1 MPNSWLS
8 GSQIIFLIDELIKKN
23 SLQKRADVI
32 FFEDVHEFLPQ
43 QTRQYKKIES
53 QVMKNLLELAWA
65 PTSEVSLVGVFWF
78 NQHFLTVHFCQ
89 DQATAMPVIRI
100 WDPLSSEEYTTGIQS
115 RLTPY
120 IANYD
125 CQITRHSLN
134 IQIEDVL
141 TSCGIYAA
149 LISVAILCD
158 SDREPFNLRTL
169 SVRALQMLRTWI
181 RDRGLLV
188 EQSSLTL

>member
-8 GSQIIFLIDELIKKN
+8 GSQIIFLIDELITKN

-43 QTRQYKKIES
+43 QTR

-149 LISVAILCD
+149 LISVAILCG